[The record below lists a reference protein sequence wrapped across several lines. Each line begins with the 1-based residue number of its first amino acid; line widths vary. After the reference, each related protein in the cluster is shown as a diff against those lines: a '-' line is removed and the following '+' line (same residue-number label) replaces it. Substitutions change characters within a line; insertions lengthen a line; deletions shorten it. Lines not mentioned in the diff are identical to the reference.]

1 MKRNKVLLLA
11 AAVLMLGTAVAAPVN
26 PKRAAALAQSFFSSQ
41 TGAKSGNLLADV
53 PTEWQYR
60 GIYLFEGADGGF
72 VLVAADD
79 AARPILGY
87 SATGAMDTANMPPA
101 LQEWLKGYQKEIDIL
116 REAKGFP
123 PHAEWYALEQ
133 GITPKDTVWEGVEP
147 MLTTFWDQ
155 GYPYNGYCP
164 GGSVTGCAATAQAQ
178 VMNYWKYPAFGQGS
192 HSYTHVRYGVQQA
205 DFGHTLYDW
214 ENMPVEAT
222 ASSPMVEKEAVAL
235 LMYHCGVSLE
245 MDYSRDGSAAAGL
258 AGISGYASI
267 DNSLKDYFGY
277 SNQMRVVHK
286 DFGYGNAEWRDMIIA
301 DLDLGHP
308 IVYTGAAEEGGHGFV
323 CDGYD
328 NRGYLH
334 FNFGWSGRGDG
345 YFPVDSI
352 SPGVGGVG
360 GNVTYTFNQSNS
372 ALLGLVPDYALRV
385 SDSLYYVARDGA
397 EDSFLLGVNEM
408 KETSWTVTSSAD
420 WLTLQADTFSRAGWV
435 HFRAAE
441 NNSGEDRMAV
451 ITFTQ
456 GDEQC
461 QVHLFQNAYT
471 DDELC
476 PVTVVMESTHNDGW
490 RGGAHLSLRSEQG
503 YVYGKVSLENGRLD
517 SVQVLVCPHHIY
529 AEWHTGGG
537 TDRYVNYTIKNLY
550 GETLVSVSN
559 AYRNGGTNH
568 VEWPCAH
575 LGIED
580 RPAAEAAVA
589 SVYPNPVADVLNI
602 QAEGLQKVELMEMNG
617 RLVAT
622 TTQPTLD
629 MSALPSGAYFVRI
642 VTNGTATVKRIV
654 KR

>member
-1 MKRNKVLLLA
+1 MKLNKVLLLA
-11 AAVLMLGTAVAAPVN
+11 AAVLMIGTAVAAPVN

-41 TGAKSGNLLADV
+41 TGAKSGNRLADV

-192 HSYTHVRYGVQQA
+192 HSYTHVLYGVQQA

-245 MDYSRDGSAAAGL
+245 MDYSRDGSGAAGL
-258 AGISGYASI
+258 AGMSGYASI

-277 SNQMRVVHK
+277 SNQMRIVHK

-328 NRGYLH
+328 SRGYMH

-360 GNVTYTFNQSNS
+360 GNVTYTFNMSNA
-372 ALLGLVPDYALRV
+372 ALLGLVPDYRLRV
-385 SDSLYYVARDGA
+385 SDTLFSMNRDGGA
-397 EDSFLLGVNEM
+397 DSLLFAPNSAVN
-408 KETSWTVTSSAD
+408 TVWSMVCDAD
-420 WLTLQADTFSRAGWV
+420 WLTVQVDTFAHACRV
-435 HFRAAE
+435 RFIVPE
-441 NNSGEDRMAV
+441 NNTGEERVAT
-451 ITFTQ
+451 ITFAQ
-456 GDEQC
+456 GGERCLVRVVQS
-461 QVHLFQNAYT
+461 AYNEE
-471 DDELC
+471 ELC
-476 PVTVVMESTHNDGW
+476 PVTVVMECTHGETW
-490 RGGAHLSLRSEQG
+490 QGGAYLSLQSASG
-503 YVYGKVSLENGRLD
+503 YIYGTARLERGTMD
-517 SVQVLVCPHHIY
+517 SVDIAVAPHDVY
-529 AEWHTGGG
+529 AVWHKGGG
-537 TDRYVNYTIKNLY
+537 TDRYVNYTIKNRY
-550 GETLVSVSN
+550 EEALVSVKN
-559 AYRNGGTNH
+559 AYRNGGRH
-568 VEWPCAH
+568 FIEWPCAH
-575 LGIED
+575 LDIEEV
-580 RPAAEAAVA
+580 PSEGVVN
-589 SVYPNPVADVLNI
+589 VYPNPVTDVLNI
-602 QAEGLQKVELMEMNG
+602 QADNVQKVELM
-617 RLVAT
+617 
-622 TTQPTLD
+622 D
-629 MSALPSGAYFVRI
+629 MSGRRILTTDKEQIDVRRLHAGAYFVRVI
-642 VTNGTATVKRIV
+642 TSRNTTIKRVVK
-654 KR
+654 K

>member
-1 MKRNKVLLLA
+1 MKLNKVLLLA
-11 AAVLMLGTAVAAPVN
+11 AAVLMIGTAVAAPVN

-41 TGAKSGNLLADV
+41 TGAKSGNRLADV

-192 HSYTHVRYGVQQA
+192 HSYTHVLYGVQQA

-245 MDYSRDGSAAAGL
+245 MDYSRDGSGAAGL

-277 SNQMRVVHK
+277 SNQMRVVQK

-328 NRGYLH
+328 SRGYMH

-360 GNVTYTFNQSNS
+360 GNVTYAFNMSNG
-372 ALLGLVPDYALRV
+372 ALLGVVPDYRLRV
-385 SDSLYYVARDGA
+385 SDTLFSMNRDGGA
-397 EDSFLLGVNEM
+397 DSLLFAPNSAVN
-408 KETSWTVTSSAD
+408 TVWSMVCDAD
-420 WLTLQADTFSRAGWV
+420 WLTVQVDTFAHACRV
-435 HFRAAE
+435 RFIVPE
-441 NNSGEDRMAV
+441 NNTGEERVAT
-451 ITFTQ
+451 ITFAQ
-456 GDEQC
+456 GGERCLVRVVQS
-461 QVHLFQNAYT
+461 AYNEE
-471 DDELC
+471 ELC
-476 PVTVVMESTHNDGW
+476 PVTVVMECTHGETW
-490 RGGAHLSLRSEQG
+490 QGGAYLSLQSASG
-503 YVYGKVSLENGRLD
+503 YVYGTARLEQGTKD
-517 SVQVLVCPHHIY
+517 SVDIAVAPHDVY
-529 AEWHTGGG
+529 AVWHKGGG
-537 TDRYVNYTIKNLY
+537 TDRYVNYTIKNRY
-550 GETLVSVSN
+550 EEALVSVKN
-559 AYRNGGTNH
+559 AYRNGGRH
-568 VEWPCAH
+568 FIEWPCAH
-575 LGIED
+575 LDIEEV
-580 RPAAEAAVA
+580 PSEGVVN
-589 SVYPNPVADVLNI
+589 VYPNPVTDVLNI
-602 QAEGLQKVELMEMNG
+602 QADNVQKVELM
-617 RLVAT
+617 
-622 TTQPTLD
+622 D
-629 MSALPSGAYFVRI
+629 MSGRRILTTDKEQIDVRRLHAGAYFVRVI
-642 VTNGTATVKRIV
+642 TSRNTTIKRVVK
-654 KR
+654 K

>member
-1 MKRNKVLLLA
+1 MKLNKVLLLA
-11 AAVLMLGTAVAAPVN
+11 AAVLMIGTAVAAPVN

-41 TGAKSGNLLADV
+41 TGAKSGNRLADV
-53 PTEWQYR
+53 PTEWQYS

-133 GITPKDTVWEGVEP
+133 GITPKDTVWQGVEP

-245 MDYSRDGSAAAGL
+245 MDYSRDGSGAAGL

-328 NRGYLH
+328 SRGYMH

-360 GNVTYTFNQSNS
+360 GNVTYTFNMSNA
-372 ALLGLVPDYALRV
+372 ALLGLVPDYRLRV
-385 SDSLYYVARDGA
+385 SDTLFSMNRDGGA
-397 EDSFLLGVNEM
+397 DSLLFAPNSAVN
-408 KETSWTVTSSAD
+408 TVWSMVCDAD
-420 WLTLQADTFSRAGWV
+420 WLTVQVDTFAHACRV
-435 HFRAAE
+435 RFIVPE
-441 NNSGEDRMAV
+441 NNTGEERVAT
-451 ITFTQ
+451 ITFAQ
-456 GDEQC
+456 GGERCLVRVVQS
-461 QVHLFQNAYT
+461 AYNEE
-471 DDELC
+471 ELC
-476 PVTVVMESTHNDGW
+476 PVTVVMECTHGETW
-490 RGGAHLSLRSEQG
+490 QGGAYLSLQSATGYIYGTARLEQG
-503 YVYGKVSLENGRLD
+503 TKD
-517 SVQVLVCPHHIY
+517 SVDIAVAPHDVY
-529 AEWHTGGG
+529 AVWHKGGG
-537 TDRYVNYTIKNLY
+537 TDRYVNYTIKNRY
-550 GETLVSVSN
+550 EEALVSVKN
-559 AYRNGGTNH
+559 AYRNGGSH
-568 VEWPCAH
+568 FIEWPCSH
-575 LGIED
+575 LDIEEV
-580 RPAAEAAVA
+580 PSEGVVN
-589 SVYPNPVADVLNI
+589 VYPNPVTDVLNI
-602 QAEGLQKVELMEMNG
+602 QADNVQKVELM
-617 RLVAT
+617 
-622 TTQPTLD
+622 D
-629 MSALPSGAYFVRI
+629 MSGRRILTTDKEQIDVRRLHAGAYFVRVI
-642 VTNGTATVKRIV
+642 TSRNTTIKRVVK
-654 KR
+654 K

>member
-1 MKRNKVLLLA
+1 MKLNKVLLLA
-11 AAVLMLGTAVAAPVN
+11 AAVLMIGTAVAAPVN

-41 TGAKSGNLLADV
+41 TGAKSGNRLADV

-116 REAKGFP
+116 CEAKGFP

-328 NRGYLH
+328 SRGYMH

-345 YFPVDSI
+345 YYPVDSI

-360 GNVTYTFNQSNS
+360 GNVTYTFNMSNA
-372 ALLGLVPDYALRV
+372 ALLGLVPDYRLRV
-385 SDSLYYVARDGA
+385 SDTLFSMNRDGGA
-397 EDSFLLGVNEM
+397 DSLLFAPNSAVN
-408 KETSWTVTSSAD
+408 TVWSMVCDAD
-420 WLTLQADTFSRAGWV
+420 WLTVQVDTFARACRV
-435 HFRAAE
+435 RFIVPE
-441 NNSGEDRMAV
+441 NNTGEERVAT
-451 ITFTQ
+451 ITFAQ
-456 GDEQC
+456 GGERCLVRVVQS
-461 QVHLFQNAYT
+461 AYNEE
-471 DDELC
+471 ELC
-476 PVTVVMESTHNDGW
+476 PVTVVMECTHGETW
-490 RGGAHLSLRSEQG
+490 QGGAYLSLQSASGYIYGTARLEQG
-503 YVYGKVSLENGRLD
+503 TKD
-517 SVQVLVCPHHIY
+517 SVDIAVAPHDVY
-529 AEWHTGGG
+529 AVWHKGGG
-537 TDRYVNYTIKNLY
+537 TDRYVNYTIKNRY
-550 GETLVSVSN
+550 EEALVSVKN
-559 AYRNGGTNH
+559 AYRNGGSH
-568 VEWPCAH
+568 FIEWPCAH
-575 LGIED
+575 LDIEEV
-580 RPAAEAAVA
+580 PSEGVVN
-589 SVYPNPVADVLNI
+589 VYPNPVTDVLNI
-602 QAEGLQKVELMEMNG
+602 QADNVQKVELM
-617 RLVAT
+617 
-622 TTQPTLD
+622 D
-629 MSALPSGAYFVRI
+629 MSGRRILTTDKEQIDVRRLHAGAYFVRVI
-642 VTNGTATVKRIV
+642 TSRNTTIKRVVK
-654 KR
+654 K

>member
-1 MKRNKVLLLA
+1 MKLNKVLLLA
-11 AAVLMLGTAVAAPVN
+11 AAVLMIGTAVAAPVN

-41 TGAKSGNLLADV
+41 TGAKSGNRLADV

-328 NRGYLH
+328 SRGYMH

-360 GNVTYTFNQSNS
+360 GNVTYTFNMSNA
-372 ALLGLVPDYALRV
+372 ALLGLVPDYRLRV
-385 SDSLYYVARDGA
+385 SDTLFSMNRDGGA
-397 EDSFLLGVNEM
+397 DSLLFAPNSAVN
-408 KETSWTVTSSAD
+408 TVWSMVCDAD
-420 WLTLQADTFSRAGWV
+420 WLTVQVDTFAHACRV
-435 HFRAAE
+435 RFIVPE
-441 NNSGEDRMAV
+441 NNTGEERVAT
-451 ITFTQ
+451 ITFAQ
-456 GDEQC
+456 GGERCLVRVVQS
-461 QVHLFQNAYT
+461 AYNEE
-471 DDELC
+471 ELC
-476 PVTVVMESTHNDGW
+476 PVTVVMECTHGETW
-490 RGGAHLSLRSEQG
+490 QGGAYLSLQSASGYIYGTARLEQG
-503 YVYGKVSLENGRLD
+503 TKD
-517 SVQVLVCPHHIY
+517 SVDIAVAPHDVY
-529 AEWHTGGG
+529 AVWHKGGG
-537 TDRYVNYTIKNLY
+537 TDRYVNYTIKNRY
-550 GETLVSVSN
+550 EEALVSVKN
-559 AYRNGGTNH
+559 AYRNGGRH
-568 VEWPCAH
+568 FIEWPCAH
-575 LGIED
+575 LDIEEV
-580 RPAAEAAVA
+580 PSEGVVN
-589 SVYPNPVADVLNI
+589 VYPNPVTDVLNI
-602 QAEGLQKVELMEMNG
+602 QADNVQKVELM
-617 RLVAT
+617 
-622 TTQPTLD
+622 D
-629 MSALPSGAYFVRI
+629 MSGRRILTTNKEQIDVRRLHAGAYFVRVI
-642 VTNGTATVKRIV
+642 TSRNTTIKRVVK
-654 KR
+654 K

>member
-1 MKRNKVLLLA
+1 MKLNKVLLLA
-11 AAVLMLGTAVAAPVN
+11 AAVLMIGTAVAAPVN

-41 TGAKSGNLLADV
+41 TGAKSGNRLADV

-328 NRGYLH
+328 SRGYMH

-360 GNVTYTFNQSNS
+360 GNVTYTFNMSNA
-372 ALLGLVPDYALRV
+372 ALLGLVPDYRLRV
-385 SDSLYYVARDGA
+385 SDTLFSMNRAGGADSLLFAPNSA
-397 EDSFLLGVNEM
+397 VN
-408 KETSWTVTSSAD
+408 TVWSMVCDAD
-420 WLTLQADTFSRAGWV
+420 WLTVQVDTFAHACRV
-435 HFRAAE
+435 RFIVPE
-441 NNSGEDRMAV
+441 NNTGEERVAT
-451 ITFTQ
+451 ITFAQ
-456 GDEQC
+456 GGERCLVRVVQS
-461 QVHLFQNAYT
+461 AYNEE
-471 DDELC
+471 ELC
-476 PVTVVMESTHNDGW
+476 PVTVVMECTHGETW
-490 RGGAHLSLRSEQG
+490 QGGAYLSLQSASGYIYGTARLEQG
-503 YVYGKVSLENGRLD
+503 TKD
-517 SVQVLVCPHHIY
+517 SVDIAVAPHDVY
-529 AEWHTGGG
+529 AVWHKGGG
-537 TDRYVNYTIKNLY
+537 TDRYVNYTIKNRY
-550 GETLVSVSN
+550 EEALVSVKN
-559 AYRNGGTNH
+559 AYRNGGSH
-568 VEWPCAH
+568 FIEWPCAH
-575 LGIED
+575 LDIEEV
-580 RPAAEAAVA
+580 PSEGVVN
-589 SVYPNPVADVLNI
+589 VYPNPVTDVLNI
-602 QAEGLQKVELMEMNG
+602 QADNVQKVELM
-617 RLVAT
+617 
-622 TTQPTLD
+622 D
-629 MSALPSGAYFVRI
+629 MSGRRILTTDKEQIDVRRLHAGSYFVRVI
-642 VTNGTATVKRIV
+642 TSRNTTIKRVVK
-654 KR
+654 K

>member
-1 MKRNKVLLLA
+1 MKLNKVLLLA
-11 AAVLMLGTAVAAPVN
+11 AAVLMIGTAVAAPVN

-41 TGAKSGNLLADV
+41 TGAKSGNRLADV

-60 GIYLFEGADGGF
+60 GIYLFEGANGGF

-214 ENMPVEAT
+214 ENMPAEAT

-328 NRGYLH
+328 SRGYLH

-360 GNVTYTFNQSNS
+360 GNVTYTFNMSNA
-372 ALLGLVPDYALRV
+372 ALLGLVPDYRLRV
-385 SDSLYYVARDGA
+385 SDTLFSMNRDGGA
-397 EDSFLLGVNEM
+397 DSLLFAPNSAVN
-408 KETSWTVTSSAD
+408 TVWSMVCDAD
-420 WLTLQADTFSRAGWV
+420 WLTVQVDTFAHACRV
-435 HFRAAE
+435 RFIVPE
-441 NNSGEDRMAV
+441 NNTCEERVAT
-451 ITFTQ
+451 ITFAQ
-456 GDEQC
+456 GGERCLVRVVQS
-461 QVHLFQNAYT
+461 AYNEE
-471 DDELC
+471 ELC
-476 PVTVVMESTHNDGW
+476 PVTVVMECTHGETW
-490 RGGAHLSLRSEQG
+490 QGGAYLSLQSASG
-503 YVYGKVSLENGRLD
+503 YIYGTARLERGTMD
-517 SVQVLVCPHHIY
+517 SVDIAVAPHDVY
-529 AEWHTGGG
+529 AVWHKGGG
-537 TDRYVNYTIKNLY
+537 TDRYVNYTIKNRY
-550 GETLVSVSN
+550 EEALVSVKN
-559 AYRNGGTNH
+559 AYRNGGRH
-568 VEWPCAH
+568 FIEWPCAH
-575 LGIED
+575 LDIEEV
-580 RPAAEAAVA
+580 PSEGVVN
-589 SVYPNPVADVLNI
+589 VYPNPVTDVLNI
-602 QAEGLQKVELMEMNG
+602 QADNVQKVELM
-617 RLVAT
+617 
-622 TTQPTLD
+622 D
-629 MSALPSGAYFVRI
+629 MSGRRILTTNKEQIDMRQLPSGAYFVRVI
-642 VTNGTATVKRIV
+642 TSRNTTIKRVVK
-654 KR
+654 K

>member
-1 MKRNKVLLLA
+1 MKLNKVLLLA
-11 AAVLMLGTAVAAPVN
+11 AAVLMIGTAVAAPVN

-41 TGAKSGNLLADV
+41 TGAKSGNRLADV

-222 ASSPMVEKEAVAL
+222 ASSPTVEKDAVAL

-328 NRGYLH
+328 SRGYMH

-360 GNVTYTFNQSNS
+360 GNVTYTFNMSNA
-372 ALLGLVPDYALRV
+372 ALLGLVPDYRLRV
-385 SDSLYYVARDGA
+385 SDTLFSMNRDGGA
-397 EDSFLLGVNEM
+397 DSLLFAPNSAVN
-408 KETSWTVTSSAD
+408 TVWSMVCDAD
-420 WLTLQADTFSRAGWV
+420 WLTVQVDTFAHACRV
-435 HFRAAE
+435 RFIVPE
-441 NNSGEDRMAV
+441 NNTGEERVAT
-451 ITFTQ
+451 ITFAQ
-456 GDEQC
+456 GGERCLVRVVQS
-461 QVHLFQNAYT
+461 AYNEE
-471 DDELC
+471 ELC
-476 PVTVVMESTHNDGW
+476 PVTVVMECTHGETW
-490 RGGAHLSLRSEQG
+490 QGGAYLSLQSASGYIYGTARLEQG
-503 YVYGKVSLENGRLD
+503 TKD
-517 SVQVLVCPHHIY
+517 SVDIAVAPHDVY
-529 AEWHTGGG
+529 AVWHKGGG
-537 TDRYVNYTIKNLY
+537 TDRYVNYTIKNRY
-550 GETLVSVSN
+550 EEALVSVKN
-559 AYRNGGTNH
+559 AYRNGGSH
-568 VEWPCAH
+568 FIEWPCAH
-575 LGIED
+575 LDIEEV
-580 RPAAEAAVA
+580 PSEGVVN
-589 SVYPNPVADVLNI
+589 VYPNPVTDVLNI
-602 QAEGLQKVELMEMNG
+602 QADNVQKVELM
-617 RLVAT
+617 
-622 TTQPTLD
+622 D
-629 MSALPSGAYFVRI
+629 MSGRRILTTDKEQIDVRRLHAGAYFVRVI
-642 VTNGTATVKRIV
+642 TSRNTTIKRVVK
-654 KR
+654 K

>member
-1 MKRNKVLLLA
+1 MKLNKVLLLA
-11 AAVLMLGTAVAAPVN
+11 AAVLMIGTAVAAPVN

-41 TGAKSGNLLADV
+41 TGAKSGNRLADV

-328 NRGYLH
+328 SRGYMH

-360 GNVTYTFNQSNS
+360 GNVTYTFNMSNA
-372 ALLGLVPDYALRV
+372 ALLGLVPDYRLRV
-385 SDSLYYVARDGA
+385 SDTLFSMNRDGGA
-397 EDSFLLGVNEM
+397 DSLLFAPNSAVN
-408 KETSWTVTSSAD
+408 TVWSMVCDAD
-420 WLTLQADTFSRAGWV
+420 WLTVQVDTFAHACRV
-435 HFRAAE
+435 RFIVPE
-441 NNSGEDRMAV
+441 NNTGEERVAT
-451 ITFTQ
+451 ITFAQ
-456 GDEQC
+456 GGERCLVRVVQS
-461 QVHLFQNAYT
+461 AYNEE
-471 DDELC
+471 ELC
-476 PVTVVMESTHNDGW
+476 PVTVVMECTHGETW
-490 RGGAHLSLRSEQG
+490 QGGAYLSLQSASGYIYGTARLEQG
-503 YVYGKVSLENGRLD
+503 TKD
-517 SVQVLVCPHHIY
+517 SVDIAVAPHDVY
-529 AEWHTGGG
+529 AVWHKGGG
-537 TDRYVNYTIKNLY
+537 TDRYVNYTIKNRY
-550 GETLVSVSN
+550 EEALVSVKN
-559 AYRNGGTNH
+559 AYRNGGSH
-568 VEWPCAH
+568 FIEWPCAH
-575 LGIED
+575 LDIEEV
-580 RPAAEAAVA
+580 PSEGVVN
-589 SVYPNPVADVLNI
+589 VYPNPVTDVLNI
-602 QAEGLQKVELMEMNG
+602 QADNVQKVELM
-617 RLVAT
+617 
-622 TTQPTLD
+622 D
-629 MSALPSGAYFVRI
+629 MSGRRILTTDKEQIDVRRLHAGAYFVRVI
-642 VTNGTATVKRIV
+642 TSRNTTIKRVVK
-654 KR
+654 K

>member
-1 MKRNKVLLLA
+1 MKLNKVLLLA
-11 AAVLMLGTAVAAPVN
+11 AAVLMIGTAVAAPVN

-41 TGAKSGNLLADV
+41 TGAKSGNRLADV

-328 NRGYLH
+328 SRGYMH

-360 GNVTYTFNQSNS
+360 GNVTYTFNMSNA
-372 ALLGLVPDYALRV
+372 ALLGLVPEYRLRV
-385 SDSLYYVARDGA
+385 SDTLFSMNRDGGA
-397 EDSFLLGVNEM
+397 DSLLFAPNSAVN
-408 KETSWTVTSSAD
+408 TVWSMVCDAD
-420 WLTLQADTFSRAGWV
+420 WLTVQVDTFAHACRV
-435 HFRAAE
+435 RFIVPE
-441 NNSGEDRMAV
+441 NNTGEERVAT
-451 ITFTQ
+451 ITFAQ
-456 GDEQC
+456 GGERCLVRVVQS
-461 QVHLFQNAYT
+461 AYNEE
-471 DDELC
+471 ELC
-476 PVTVVMESTHNDGW
+476 PVTVVMECTHGETW
-490 RGGAHLSLRSEQG
+490 QGGAYLSLQSASGYIYGTARLEQG
-503 YVYGKVSLENGRLD
+503 TKD
-517 SVQVLVCPHHIY
+517 SVDIAVAPHDVY
-529 AEWHTGGG
+529 AVWHKGGG
-537 TDRYVNYTIKNLY
+537 TDRYVNYTIKNRY
-550 GETLVSVSN
+550 EEALVSVKN
-559 AYRNGGTNH
+559 AYRNGGSH
-568 VEWPCAH
+568 FIEWPCAH
-575 LGIED
+575 LDIEEV
-580 RPAAEAAVA
+580 PSEGVVN
-589 SVYPNPVADVLNI
+589 VYPNPVTDVLNI
-602 QAEGLQKVELMEMNG
+602 QADNVQKVELM
-617 RLVAT
+617 
-622 TTQPTLD
+622 D
-629 MSALPSGAYFVRI
+629 MSGRRILTTDKEQIDVRRLHAGAYFVRVI
-642 VTNGTATVKRIV
+642 TSRNTTIKRVVK
-654 KR
+654 K

>member
-1 MKRNKVLLLA
+1 MKLNKVLLLA
-11 AAVLMLGTAVAAPVN
+11 AAVLMIGTAVAAPVN

-41 TGAKSGNLLADV
+41 TGAKSGNRLADV
-53 PTEWQYR
+53 PTEWQYS

-123 PHAEWYALEQ
+123 PHAEWYVLEQ
-133 GITPKDTVWEGVEP
+133 GITPKDTVWQGVEP

-222 ASSPMVEKEAVAL
+222 AGSPMVEKEAVAL

-245 MDYSRDGSAAAGL
+245 MDYSRDGSGAAGL

-328 NRGYLH
+328 SRGYMH

-360 GNVTYTFNQSNS
+360 GNVTYTFNMSNA
-372 ALLGLVPDYALRV
+372 ALLGLVPDYRLRV
-385 SDSLYYVARDGA
+385 SDTLFSMNRDGGA
-397 EDSFLLGVNEM
+397 DSLLFAPNSAVN
-408 KETSWTVTSSAD
+408 TVWSMVCDAD
-420 WLTLQADTFSRAGWV
+420 WLTVQVDTFAHACRV
-435 HFRAAE
+435 RFIVPE
-441 NNSGEDRMAV
+441 NNTGEERVAT
-451 ITFTQ
+451 ITFAQ
-456 GDEQC
+456 GGERCLVRVVQS
-461 QVHLFQNAYT
+461 AYNEE
-471 DDELC
+471 ELC
-476 PVTVVMESTHNDGW
+476 PVTVVMECTHGETW
-490 RGGAHLSLRSEQG
+490 QGGAYLSLQSASGYIYGTARLEQG
-503 YVYGKVSLENGRLD
+503 TKD
-517 SVQVLVCPHHIY
+517 SVDIAVAPHDVY
-529 AEWHTGGG
+529 AVWHKGGG
-537 TDRYVNYTIKNLY
+537 TDRYVNYTIKNRY
-550 GETLVSVSN
+550 EEALVSVKN
-559 AYRNGGTNH
+559 AYRNGGRH
-568 VEWPCAH
+568 FIEWPCAH
-575 LGIED
+575 LDIEEV
-580 RPAAEAAVA
+580 PSEGVVN
-589 SVYPNPVADVLNI
+589 VYPNPVTDVLNI
-602 QAEGLQKVELMEMNG
+602 QADNVQKVELM
-617 RLVAT
+617 
-622 TTQPTLD
+622 D
-629 MSALPSGAYFVRI
+629 MSGRRILTTDKEQIDVRRLHAGAYFVRVI
-642 VTNGTATVKRIV
+642 TSRNTTIKRVVK
-654 KR
+654 K

>member
-1 MKRNKVLLLA
+1 MKHNKVLLLA

-41 TGAKSGNLLADV
+41 TGAKSGNLLATV
-53 PTEWQYR
+53 PIEWQYD
-60 GIYLFEGADGGF
+60 GIYLFEGANGGF

-79 AARPILGY
+79 VARPILGY
-87 SATGAMDTANMPPA
+87 SATGTIDTANMPPA
-101 LQEWLKGYQKEIDIL
+101 LQEWLQGYQKEIDIL

-214 ENMPVEAT
+214 ENMPVAAT

-328 NRGYLH
+328 SRGYMH

-360 GNVTYTFNQSNS
+360 GNVTYTFNMSNS
-372 ALLGLVPDYALRV
+372 ALLGLVPDYRLRV
-385 SDSLYYVARDGA
+385 SDTLFSMNRDGGA
-397 EDSFLLGVNEM
+397 DSLLFAPNSAVN
-408 KETSWTVTSSAD
+408 TVWSMVCDAD
-420 WLTLQADTFSRAGWV
+420 WLTVQVDTFAHACRV
-435 HFRAAE
+435 RFIVPE
-441 NNSGEDRMAV
+441 NNTGEERVAT
-451 ITFTQ
+451 ITFAQ
-456 GDEQC
+456 GGERCLVRVVQS
-461 QVHLFQNAYT
+461 AYNEE
-471 DDELC
+471 ELC
-476 PVTVVMESTHNDGW
+476 PVTVVMECTHGETW
-490 RGGAHLSLRSEQG
+490 QGGAYLSLQSASGYIYGTARLEQG
-503 YVYGKVSLENGRLD
+503 TKD
-517 SVQVLVCPHHIY
+517 SVDIAVAPHDVY
-529 AEWHTGGG
+529 AVWHKGGG
-537 TDRYVNYTIKNLY
+537 TDRYVNYTIKNRY
-550 GETLVSVSN
+550 EEALVSVKN
-559 AYRNGGTNH
+559 AYRNGGSH
-568 VEWPCAH
+568 FIEWPCAH
-575 LGIED
+575 LDIED
-580 RPAAEAAVA
+580 VPSEGVVN
-589 SVYPNPVADVLNI
+589 VYPNPVTDVLNI
-602 QAEGLQKVELMEMNG
+602 QADNMQKVELM
-617 RLVAT
+617 
-622 TTQPTLD
+622 D
-629 MSALPSGAYFVRI
+629 MSGRRIITTDKEQIDMRQLPSGAYFVRVI
-642 VTNGTATVKRIV
+642 TSRDTTIKRVVK
-654 KR
+654 K

>member
-1 MKRNKVLLLA
+1 MKHNKVLLLA

-41 TGAKSGNLLADV
+41 TGAKSGNLLATV
-53 PTEWQYR
+53 PIEWQYD
-60 GIYLFEGADGGF
+60 GIYLFEGANGGF

-79 AARPILGY
+79 VARPILGY
-87 SATGAMDTANMPPA
+87 SATGTIDTANMPPA
-101 LQEWLKGYQKEIDIL
+101 LQEWLQGYQKEIDIL

-214 ENMPVEAT
+214 ENMPVAAT

-328 NRGYLH
+328 SRGYMH

-360 GNVTYTFNQSNS
+360 GNVTYTFNMSNS
-372 ALLGLVPDYALRV
+372 ALLGLVPDYRLRV
-385 SDSLYYVARDGA
+385 SDTLFSMNRDGGA
-397 EDSFLLGVNEM
+397 DSLLFAPNSAVN
-408 KETSWTVTSSAD
+408 TVWSMVCDAD
-420 WLTLQADTFSRAGWV
+420 WLTVQVDTFAHACRV
-435 HFRAAE
+435 RFIVPE
-441 NNSGEDRMAV
+441 NNTGEERVAT
-451 ITFTQ
+451 ITFAQ
-456 GDEQC
+456 GGERCLVRVVQS
-461 QVHLFQNAYT
+461 AYNEE
-471 DDELC
+471 ELC
-476 PVTVVMESTHNDGW
+476 PVTVVMECTHGETW
-490 RGGAHLSLRSEQG
+490 QGGAYLSLQSASGYIYGTARLEQG
-503 YVYGKVSLENGRLD
+503 TMD
-517 SVQVLVCPHHIY
+517 SVDIAVAPHDVY
-529 AEWHTGGG
+529 AVWHKGGG
-537 TDRYVNYTIKNLY
+537 TDRYVNYTIKNRY
-550 GETLVSVSN
+550 EEALVSVKN
-559 AYRNGGTNH
+559 AYRNGGSH
-568 VEWPCAH
+568 FIEWPCAH
-575 LGIED
+575 LDIEEV
-580 RPAAEAAVA
+580 PSEGVVN
-589 SVYPNPVADVLNI
+589 VYPNPVTDVLNI
-602 QAEGLQKVELMEMNG
+602 QADNVQKVELM
-617 RLVAT
+617 
-622 TTQPTLD
+622 D
-629 MSALPSGAYFVRI
+629 MSGRRILTTDKEQIDVRRLHAGAYFVRVI
-642 VTNGTATVKRIV
+642 TSRNTTIKRVVK
-654 KR
+654 K

>member
-1 MKRNKVLLLA
+1 MKLNKVLLLA
-11 AAVLMLGTAVAAPVN
+11 AAVLMIGTAVAAPVN

-41 TGAKSGNLLADV
+41 TGAKSGNRLADV

-328 NRGYLH
+328 SRGYMH

-360 GNVTYTFNQSNS
+360 GNVTYTFNMSNA
-372 ALLGLVPDYALRV
+372 ALLGLVPDYRLRV
-385 SDSLYYVARDGA
+385 SDTLFSMNRAGGADSLLFAPNSA
-397 EDSFLLGVNEM
+397 VN
-408 KETSWTVTSSAD
+408 TVWSMVCDAD
-420 WLTLQADTFSRAGWV
+420 WLTVQVDTFAHACRV
-435 HFRAAE
+435 RFIVPE
-441 NNSGEDRMAV
+441 NNTGEERVAT
-451 ITFTQ
+451 ITFAQ
-456 GDEQC
+456 GGERCLVRVVQS
-461 QVHLFQNAYT
+461 AYNEE
-471 DDELC
+471 ELC
-476 PVTVVMESTHNDGW
+476 PVTVVMECTHGETW
-490 RGGAHLSLRSEQG
+490 QGGAYLSLQSASGYIYGTARLEQG
-503 YVYGKVSLENGRLD
+503 TKD
-517 SVQVLVCPHHIY
+517 SVDIAVAPHDVY
-529 AEWHTGGG
+529 AVWHKGGG
-537 TDRYVNYTIKNLY
+537 TDRYVNYTIKNRY
-550 GETLVSVSN
+550 EEALVSVKN
-559 AYRNGGTNH
+559 AYRNGGSH
-568 VEWPCAH
+568 FIEWPCAH
-575 LGIED
+575 LDIEEV
-580 RPAAEAAVA
+580 PSEGVVN
-589 SVYPNPVADVLNI
+589 VYPNPVTDVLNI
-602 QAEGLQKVELMEMNG
+602 QADNVQKVELM
-617 RLVAT
+617 
-622 TTQPTLD
+622 D
-629 MSALPSGAYFVRI
+629 MSGHRILTTDKEQIDVRRLHAGAYFVRVI
-642 VTNGTATVKRIV
+642 TSRNTTIKRVVK
-654 KR
+654 K

>member
-1 MKRNKVLLLA
+1 MKLNKVLLLA
-11 AAVLMLGTAVAAPVN
+11 AAVLMIGTAVAAPVN

-41 TGAKSGNLLADV
+41 TGAKSGNRLADV

-192 HSYTHVRYGVQQA
+192 HSYTHVLYGVQQA

-245 MDYSRDGSAAAGL
+245 MDYSRDGSGAAGL

-328 NRGYLH
+328 SRGYMH
-334 FNFGWSGRGDG
+334 FNFAV
-345 YFPVDSI
+345 YSI

-360 GNVTYTFNQSNS
+360 GNVTYTFNMSNA
-372 ALLGLVPDYALRV
+372 ALLGLVPDYRLRV
-385 SDSLYYVARDGA
+385 SDTLFSMNRDGGA
-397 EDSFLLGVNEM
+397 DSLLFAPNSAVN
-408 KETSWTVTSSAD
+408 TVWSMVCDAD
-420 WLTLQADTFSRAGWV
+420 WLTVQVDTFAHACRV
-435 HFRAAE
+435 RFIVPE
-441 NNSGEDRMAV
+441 NNTGEERVAT
-451 ITFTQ
+451 ITFAQ
-456 GDEQC
+456 GGERCLVRVVQS
-461 QVHLFQNAYT
+461 AYNEE
-471 DDELC
+471 ELC
-476 PVTVVMESTHNDGW
+476 PVTVVMECTHGETW
-490 RGGAHLSLRSEQG
+490 QGGAYLSLQSASG
-503 YVYGKVSLENGRLD
+503 YVYGTARLEQGTKD
-517 SVQVLVCPHHIY
+517 SVDIAVAPHDVY
-529 AEWHTGGG
+529 AVWHKGGG
-537 TDRYVNYTIKNLY
+537 TDRYVNYTIKNRY
-550 GETLVSVSN
+550 EEALVSVKN
-559 AYRNGGTNH
+559 AYRNGGRH
-568 VEWPCAH
+568 FIEWPCAH
-575 LGIED
+575 LDIEEV
-580 RPAAEAAVA
+580 PSEGVVN
-589 SVYPNPVADVLNI
+589 VYPNPVTDVLNI
-602 QAEGLQKVELMEMNG
+602 QADNVQKVELM
-617 RLVAT
+617 
-622 TTQPTLD
+622 D
-629 MSALPSGAYFVRI
+629 MSGRRILTTDKEQIDVRRLHAGAYFVRVI
-642 VTNGTATVKRIV
+642 TSRNTTIKRVVK
-654 KR
+654 K

>member
-1 MKRNKVLLLA
+1 MKLNKVLLLA
-11 AAVLMLGTAVAAPVN
+11 AAVLMIGTAVAAPVN

-41 TGAKSGNLLADV
+41 TGAKSGNRLADV

-245 MDYSRDGSAAAGL
+245 MDYSRDGSGAAGL

-328 NRGYLH
+328 SRGYMH

-360 GNVTYTFNQSNS
+360 GNVTYTFNMSNA
-372 ALLGLVPDYALRV
+372 ALLGLVPDYRLRV
-385 SDSLYYVARDGA
+385 SDTLFSMNRDGGA
-397 EDSFLLGVNEM
+397 DSLLFAPNSAVN
-408 KETSWTVTSSAD
+408 TVWSMVCDAD
-420 WLTLQADTFSRAGWV
+420 WLTVLVDTFAHACRV
-435 HFRAAE
+435 RFIVPE
-441 NNSGEDRMAV
+441 NNTGEERVAT
-451 ITFTQ
+451 ITFAQ
-456 GDEQC
+456 GGERCLVRVVQS
-461 QVHLFQNAYT
+461 AYNEE
-471 DDELC
+471 ELC
-476 PVTVVMESTHNDGW
+476 PVTVVMECTHGETW
-490 RGGAHLSLRSEQG
+490 QGGAYLSLQSASGYIYGTARLEQG
-503 YVYGKVSLENGRLD
+503 TKD
-517 SVQVLVCPHHIY
+517 SVDIAVAPHDVY
-529 AEWHTGGG
+529 AVWHKGGG
-537 TDRYVNYTIKNLY
+537 TDRYVNYTIKNRY
-550 GETLVSVSN
+550 EEALVSVKN
-559 AYRNGGTNH
+559 AYRNGGSH
-568 VEWPCAH
+568 FIEWPCAH
-575 LGIED
+575 LDIEEV
-580 RPAAEAAVA
+580 PSEGVVN
-589 SVYPNPVADVLNI
+589 VYPNPVTDVLNI
-602 QAEGLQKVELMEMNG
+602 QADNVQKVELM
-617 RLVAT
+617 
-622 TTQPTLD
+622 D
-629 MSALPSGAYFVRI
+629 MSGRRILTTDKEQIDVRRLHAGAYFVRVI
-642 VTNGTATVKRIV
+642 TSRNTTIKRVVK
-654 KR
+654 K

>member
-1 MKRNKVLLLA
+1 MKLNKVLLLA
-11 AAVLMLGTAVAAPVN
+11 AAVLMIGTAVAAPVN

-41 TGAKSGNLLADV
+41 TGAKSGNRLADV

-245 MDYSRDGSAAAGL
+245 MDYSRDGSGAAGL

-328 NRGYLH
+328 SRGYMH

-360 GNVTYTFNQSNS
+360 GNVTYTFNMSNA
-372 ALLGLVPDYALRV
+372 ALLGLVPDYRLRV
-385 SDSLYYVARDGA
+385 SDTLFSMNRDGGA
-397 EDSFLLGVNEM
+397 DSLLFAPNSAVN
-408 KETSWTVTSSAD
+408 TVWSMVCDAD
-420 WLTLQADTFSRAGWV
+420 WLTVQVDTFAHACRV
-435 HFRAAE
+435 RFIVPE
-441 NNSGEDRMAV
+441 NNTGEERVAT
-451 ITFTQ
+451 ITFAQ
-456 GDEQC
+456 GGERCLVRVVQS
-461 QVHLFQNAYT
+461 AYNEE
-471 DDELC
+471 ELC
-476 PVTVVMESTHNDGW
+476 PVTVVMECTHGETW
-490 RGGAHLSLRSEQG
+490 QGGAYLSLQSASGYIYGTARLEQG
-503 YVYGKVSLENGRLD
+503 TKD
-517 SVQVLVCPHHIY
+517 SVDIAVAPHDVY
-529 AEWHTGGG
+529 AVWHKGGG
-537 TDRYVNYTIKNLY
+537 TDRYVNYTIKNRY
-550 GETLVSVSN
+550 EEALVSVKN
-559 AYRNGGTNH
+559 AYRNGGSH
-568 VEWPCAH
+568 FIEWPCAH
-575 LGIED
+575 LDIEEV
-580 RPAAEAAVA
+580 PSEGVVN
-589 SVYPNPVADVLNI
+589 VYPNPVTDVLNI
-602 QAEGLQKVELMEMNG
+602 QADNVQKVELM
-617 RLVAT
+617 
-622 TTQPTLD
+622 D
-629 MSALPSGAYFVRI
+629 MSGRRILTTDKEQIDVRRLHAGAYFVRVI
-642 VTNGTATVKRIV
+642 TSRNTTLKRVVK
-654 KR
+654 K

>member
-1 MKRNKVLLLA
+1 MKLNKVLLLA
-11 AAVLMLGTAVAAPVN
+11 AAVLMIGTAVAAPVN

-41 TGAKSGNLLADV
+41 TGAKSGNRLADV

-328 NRGYLH
+328 SRGYMH

-360 GNVTYTFNQSNS
+360 GNVTYTFNMSNA
-372 ALLGLVPDYALRV
+372 ALLGLVPDYRLRV
-385 SDSLYYVARDGA
+385 SDTLFSMNRDGGA
-397 EDSFLLGVNEM
+397 DSLLFAPNSAVN
-408 KETSWTVTSSAD
+408 TVWSMVCDAD
-420 WLTLQADTFSRAGWV
+420 WLTVQVDTFAHACRV
-435 HFRAAE
+435 RFIVPE
-441 NNSGEDRMAV
+441 NNTGEERVAT
-451 ITFTQ
+451 ITFAQ
-456 GDEQC
+456 GGERCLVRVVQS
-461 QVHLFQNAYT
+461 AYNEE
-471 DDELC
+471 ELC
-476 PVTVVMESTHNDGW
+476 PVTVVMECTHGETW
-490 RGGAHLSLRSEQG
+490 QGGAYLSLQSASGYIYGTARLEQG
-503 YVYGKVSLENGRLD
+503 TKD
-517 SVQVLVCPHHIY
+517 SVDIAVAPHDVY
-529 AEWHTGGG
+529 AVWHKGGG
-537 TDRYVNYTIKNLY
+537 TDRYVNYTIKNRY
-550 GETLVSVSN
+550 EEALVSVKN
-559 AYRNGGTNH
+559 AYRNGGRH
-568 VEWPCAH
+568 FIEWPCAH
-575 LGIED
+575 LDIEEV
-580 RPAAEAAVA
+580 PSEGVVN
-589 SVYPNPVADVLNI
+589 VYPNPVTDVLNI
-602 QAEGLQKVELMEMNG
+602 QADNVQKVELM
-617 RLVAT
+617 
-622 TTQPTLD
+622 D
-629 MSALPSGAYFVRI
+629 MSGRRILTTDKEQIDVRRLHAGAYFVRVI
-642 VTNGTATVKRIV
+642 TSRNTTIKRVVK
-654 KR
+654 K

>member
-1 MKRNKVLLLA
+1 MKLNKVLLLA
-11 AAVLMLGTAVAAPVN
+11 AAVLMIGTAVAAPVN

-41 TGAKSGNLLADV
+41 TGAKSGNRLADV

-328 NRGYLH
+328 SRGYMH

-360 GNVTYTFNQSNS
+360 GNVTYTFNMSNA
-372 ALLGLVPDYALRV
+372 ALLGLVPDYRLRV
-385 SDSLYYVARDGA
+385 SDTLFSMNRDGGA
-397 EDSFLLGVNEM
+397 DSLLFAPNSAVN
-408 KETSWTVTSSAD
+408 TVWSMVCDAD
-420 WLTLQADTFSRAGWV
+420 WLTVQVDTFAHACRV
-435 HFRAAE
+435 RFIVPE
-441 NNSGEDRMAV
+441 NNTGEERVAT
-451 ITFTQ
+451 ITFAQ
-456 GDEQC
+456 GGERCLVRVVQS
-461 QVHLFQNAYT
+461 AYNEE
-471 DDELC
+471 ELC
-476 PVTVVMESTHNDGW
+476 PVTVVMECTHGETW
-490 RGGAHLSLRSEQG
+490 QGGAYLSLQSASG
-503 YVYGKVSLENGRLD
+503 YIYGTARLERGTMD
-517 SVQVLVCPHHIY
+517 SVDIAVAPHDVY
-529 AEWHTGGG
+529 AVWHKGGG
-537 TDRYVNYTIKNLY
+537 TDRYVNYTIKNRY
-550 GETLVSVSN
+550 EEALVSVKN
-559 AYRNGGTNH
+559 AYRNGGRH
-568 VEWPCAH
+568 FIEWPCAH
-575 LGIED
+575 LDIEEV
-580 RPAAEAAVA
+580 PSEGVVN
-589 SVYPNPVADVLNI
+589 VYPNPVTDVLNI
-602 QAEGLQKVELMEMNG
+602 QADNVQKVELM
-617 RLVAT
+617 
-622 TTQPTLD
+622 D
-629 MSALPSGAYFVRI
+629 MSGRRILTTDKAQIDVRQLPAGAYFVRVI
-642 VTNGTATVKRIV
+642 TSRNTTIKRVVK
-654 KR
+654 K

>member
-1 MKRNKVLLLA
+1 MKLNKVLLLA
-11 AAVLMLGTAVAAPVN
+11 AAVLMIGTAVAAPVN

-41 TGAKSGNLLADV
+41 TGAKSGNRLADV
-53 PTEWQYR
+53 PTEWQYS

-328 NRGYLH
+328 SRGYMH

-360 GNVTYTFNQSNS
+360 GNVTYTFNMSNA
-372 ALLGLVPDYALRV
+372 ALLGLVPDYRLRV
-385 SDSLYYVARDGA
+385 SDTLFSMNRDGGA
-397 EDSFLLGVNEM
+397 DSLLFAPNSAVN
-408 KETSWTVTSSAD
+408 TVWSMVCDAD
-420 WLTLQADTFSRAGWV
+420 WLTVQVDTFARACRV
-435 HFRAAE
+435 RFIVPE
-441 NNSGEDRMAV
+441 NNTGEERVAT
-451 ITFTQ
+451 ITFAQ
-456 GDEQC
+456 GGERCLVRVVQS
-461 QVHLFQNAYT
+461 AYNEE
-471 DDELC
+471 ELC
-476 PVTVVMESTHNDGW
+476 PVTVVMECTHGETW
-490 RGGAHLSLRSEQG
+490 QGGAYLSLQSASGYIYGTARLEQG
-503 YVYGKVSLENGRLD
+503 TKD
-517 SVQVLVCPHHIY
+517 SVDIAVAPHDVY
-529 AEWHTGGG
+529 AVWHKGGG
-537 TDRYVNYTIKNLY
+537 TDRYVNYTIKNRY
-550 GETLVSVSN
+550 EEALVSVKN
-559 AYRNGGTNH
+559 AYRNGGSH
-568 VEWPCAH
+568 FIEWPCAH
-575 LGIED
+575 LDIEEV
-580 RPAAEAAVA
+580 PSEGVVN
-589 SVYPNPVADVLNI
+589 VYPNPVTDVLNI
-602 QAEGLQKVELMEMNG
+602 QADNVQKVELM
-617 RLVAT
+617 
-622 TTQPTLD
+622 D
-629 MSALPSGAYFVRI
+629 MSGRRILTTDKEQIDVRRLHAGAYFVRVI
-642 VTNGTATVKRIV
+642 TSRNTTIKRVVK
-654 KR
+654 K

>member
-1 MKRNKVLLLA
+1 MKLNKVLLLA
-11 AAVLMLGTAVAAPVN
+11 AAVLMIGTAVAAPVN

-41 TGAKSGNLLADV
+41 TGAKSGNRLADV

-192 HSYTHVRYGVQQA
+192 HSYTHVLYGVQQA

-245 MDYSRDGSAAAGL
+245 MDYSRDGSGAAGL

-328 NRGYLH
+328 SRGYMH

-360 GNVTYTFNQSNS
+360 GNVTYTFNMSNA
-372 ALLGLVPDYALRV
+372 ALLGLVPDYRLRV
-385 SDSLYYVARDGA
+385 SDTLFSMNRDGGA
-397 EDSFLLGVNEM
+397 DSLLFAPNSAVN
-408 KETSWTVTSSAD
+408 TVWSMVCDAD
-420 WLTLQADTFSRAGWV
+420 WLTVQVDTFAHACRV
-435 HFRAAE
+435 RFIVPE
-441 NNSGEDRMAV
+441 NNTGEERVAT
-451 ITFTQ
+451 ITFAQ
-456 GDEQC
+456 GGERCLVRVVQS
-461 QVHLFQNAYT
+461 AYNEE
-471 DDELC
+471 ELC
-476 PVTVVMESTHNDGW
+476 PVTVVMECTHGETW
-490 RGGAHLSLRSEQG
+490 QGGAYLSLQSASGYIYGTARLEQG
-503 YVYGKVSLENGRLD
+503 TKD
-517 SVQVLVCPHHIY
+517 SVDIAVAPHDVY
-529 AEWHTGGG
+529 AVWHKGGG
-537 TDRYVNYTIKNLY
+537 TDRYVNYTIKNRY
-550 GETLVSVSN
+550 EEALVSVKN
-559 AYRNGGTNH
+559 AYRNGGRH
-568 VEWPCAH
+568 FIEWPCAH
-575 LGIED
+575 LDIEEV
-580 RPAAEAAVA
+580 PSEGVVN
-589 SVYPNPVADVLNI
+589 VYPNPVTDVLNI
-602 QAEGLQKVELMEMNG
+602 QADNVQKVELM
-617 RLVAT
+617 
-622 TTQPTLD
+622 D
-629 MSALPSGAYFVRI
+629 MSGRRILTTDKEQIDVRRLHAGAYFVRVI
-642 VTNGTATVKRIV
+642 TSRNTTIKRVVK
-654 KR
+654 K

>member
-1 MKRNKVLLLA
+1 MKLNKVLLLA
-11 AAVLMLGTAVAAPVN
+11 AAVLMIGTAVAAPVN

-41 TGAKSGNLLADV
+41 TGAKSGNRLADV

-116 REAKGFP
+116 HEAKGFP
-123 PHAEWYALEQ
+123 PHAEWYTLEQ

-178 VMNYWKYPAFGQGS
+178 VMYYWKYPAFGQGS

-245 MDYSRDGSAAAGL
+245 MDYSRDGSGAAGL

-328 NRGYLH
+328 SRGYMH

-360 GNVTYTFNQSNS
+360 GNVTYTFNMSNA
-372 ALLGLVPDYALRV
+372 ALLGLVPDYRLRV
-385 SDSLYYVARDGA
+385 SDTLFSMNRDGGA
-397 EDSFLLGVNEM
+397 DSLLFAPNSAVN
-408 KETSWTVTSSAD
+408 TVWSMVCDAD
-420 WLTLQADTFSRAGWV
+420 WLTVQVDTFAHACRV
-435 HFRAAE
+435 RFIVPE
-441 NNSGEDRMAV
+441 NNTGEERVAT
-451 ITFTQ
+451 ITFAQ
-456 GDEQC
+456 GGEHCLVRVVQS
-461 QVHLFQNAYT
+461 AYNEE
-471 DDELC
+471 ELC
-476 PVTVVMESTHNDGW
+476 PVTVVMECTHGETW
-490 RGGAHLSLRSEQG
+490 QGGAYLSLQSASGYIYGTARLEQG
-503 YVYGKVSLENGRLD
+503 TKD
-517 SVQVLVCPHHIY
+517 SVDIAVAPHDVY
-529 AEWHTGGG
+529 AVWHKGGG
-537 TDRYVNYTIKNLY
+537 TDRYVNYTIKNRY
-550 GETLVSVSN
+550 EEALVSVKN
-559 AYRNGGTNH
+559 AYRNGGRH
-568 VEWPCAH
+568 FIEWPCAH
-575 LGIED
+575 LDIEEV
-580 RPAAEAAVA
+580 PSEGVVN
-589 SVYPNPVADVLNI
+589 VYPNPVTDVLNI
-602 QAEGLQKVELMEMNG
+602 QADNVQKVELM
-617 RLVAT
+617 
-622 TTQPTLD
+622 D
-629 MSALPSGAYFVRI
+629 MSGRRILTTDKEQIDVRRLHAGAYFVRVI
-642 VTNGTATVKRIV
+642 TSRNTTIKRVVK
-654 KR
+654 K

>member
-1 MKRNKVLLLA
+1 MKLNKVLLLA
-11 AAVLMLGTAVAAPVN
+11 AAVLMIGTAVAAPVN

-41 TGAKSGNLLADV
+41 TGAKSGNRLADV

-245 MDYSRDGSAAAGL
+245 MDYSRDGSGAAGL

-328 NRGYLH
+328 SRGYMH

-360 GNVTYTFNQSNS
+360 GNVTYTFNMSNA
-372 ALLGLVPDYALRV
+372 ALLGLVPDYRLRV
-385 SDSLYYVARDGA
+385 SDTLFSMNRDGGA
-397 EDSFLLGVNEM
+397 DSLLFAPNSAVN
-408 KETSWTVTSSAD
+408 TVWSMVCDAD
-420 WLTLQADTFSRAGWV
+420 WLTVQVDTFAHACRV
-435 HFRAAE
+435 RFIVPE
-441 NNSGEDRMAV
+441 NNTGEERVAT
-451 ITFTQ
+451 ITFAQ
-456 GDEQC
+456 GGERCLVRVVQS
-461 QVHLFQNAYT
+461 AYNEE
-471 DDELC
+471 ELC
-476 PVTVVMESTHNDGW
+476 PVTVVMECTHGETW
-490 RGGAHLSLRSEQG
+490 QGGAYLSLQSASGYIYGTARLEQG
-503 YVYGKVSLENGRLD
+503 TKD
-517 SVQVLVCPHHIY
+517 SVDIAVAPHDVY
-529 AEWHTGGG
+529 AVWHKGGG
-537 TDRYVNYTIKNLY
+537 TDRYVNYTIKNRY
-550 GETLVSVSN
+550 EEALVSVKN
-559 AYRNGGTNH
+559 AYRNGGRH
-568 VEWPCAH
+568 FIEWPCAH
-575 LGIED
+575 LDIEEV
-580 RPAAEAAVA
+580 PSEGVVN
-589 SVYPNPVADVLNI
+589 VYPNPVTDVLNI
-602 QAEGLQKVELMEMNG
+602 QADNVQKVELM
-617 RLVAT
+617 
-622 TTQPTLD
+622 D
-629 MSALPSGAYFVRI
+629 MSGRRILTTDKEQIDVRRLHAGAYFVRVI
-642 VTNGTATVKRIV
+642 TSRNTTIKRVVK
-654 KR
+654 K

>member
-1 MKRNKVLLLA
+1 MKLNKVLLLA
-11 AAVLMLGTAVAAPVN
+11 AAVLMIGTAVAAPVN

-41 TGAKSGNLLADV
+41 TGAKNGNRLADV

-328 NRGYLH
+328 SRGYMH

-360 GNVTYTFNQSNS
+360 GNVTYTFNMSNA
-372 ALLGLVPDYALRV
+372 ALLGLVPDYRLRV
-385 SDSLYYVARDGA
+385 SDTLFSMNRDGGA
-397 EDSFLLGVNEM
+397 DSLLFAPNSAVN
-408 KETSWTVTSSAD
+408 TVWSMVCDAD
-420 WLTLQADTFSRAGWV
+420 WLTVQVDTFAHACRV
-435 HFRAAE
+435 RFIVPE
-441 NNSGEDRMAV
+441 NNTGEERVAT
-451 ITFTQ
+451 ITFAQ
-456 GDEQC
+456 GGERCLVRVVQS
-461 QVHLFQNAYT
+461 AYNEE
-471 DDELC
+471 ELC
-476 PVTVVMESTHNDGW
+476 PVTVVMECTHGETW
-490 RGGAHLSLRSEQG
+490 QGGAYLSLQSASG
-503 YVYGKVSLENGRLD
+503 YIYGTARLERGTMD
-517 SVQVLVCPHHIY
+517 SVDIAVAPHDVY
-529 AEWHTGGG
+529 AVWHKGGG
-537 TDRYVNYTIKNLY
+537 TDRYVNYTIKNRY
-550 GETLVSVSN
+550 EEALVSVKN
-559 AYRNGGTNH
+559 AYRNGGRH
-568 VEWPCAH
+568 FIEWPCAH
-575 LGIED
+575 LDIEEV
-580 RPAAEAAVA
+580 PSEGVVN
-589 SVYPNPVADVLNI
+589 VYPNPVTDVLNI
-602 QAEGLQKVELMEMNG
+602 QADNVQKVELM
-617 RLVAT
+617 
-622 TTQPTLD
+622 D
-629 MSALPSGAYFVRI
+629 MSGRRILTTNKEQIDMRQLPSGAYFVRVI
-642 VTNGTATVKRIV
+642 TSRNTNIKRVVK
-654 KR
+654 K

>member
-11 AAVLMLGTAVAAPVN
+11 AAVLMIGTAVAAPVN

-41 TGAKSGNLLADV
+41 TGAKSGNRLADV

-133 GITPKDTVWEGVEP
+133 GITPKDTMWEGVEP

-258 AGISGYASI
+258 AGISGLASI

-308 IVYTGAAEEGGHGFV
+308 IVYTGAAEEGGHGFI

-328 NRGYLH
+328 SRGYMH

-360 GNVTYTFNQSNS
+360 GNVTYTFNMSNA
-372 ALLGLVPDYALRV
+372 ALLGLVPDYRLRV
-385 SDSLYYVARDGA
+385 SDTLFSMNRDGGA
-397 EDSFLLGVNEM
+397 DSFLFAPNSAVN
-408 KETSWTVTSSAD
+408 TVWSMVCDAD
-420 WLTLQADTFSRAGWV
+420 WLTVQVDTFAHACRV
-435 HFRAAE
+435 RFIVPE
-441 NNSGEDRMAV
+441 NNTGEERVAT
-451 ITFTQ
+451 ITFVQ
-456 GDEQC
+456 GGERCLVRVVQS
-461 QVHLFQNAYT
+461 AYNEE
-471 DDELC
+471 ELC
-476 PVTVVMESTHNDGW
+476 PVTVVMECTHGETW
-490 RGGAHLSLRSEQG
+490 QGGAYLSLQSASGYIYGTARLEQG
-503 YVYGKVSLENGRLD
+503 TMD
-517 SVQVLVCPHHIY
+517 SVDIAVAPHNVY
-529 AEWHTGGG
+529 AVWHKGGG
-537 TDRYVNYTIKNLY
+537 TDRYVNYTIKNRY
-550 GETLVSVSN
+550 EEALVSVKN
-559 AYRNGGTNH
+559 AYRNGGRH
-568 VEWPCAH
+568 FIEWPCAH
-575 LGIED
+575 LDIE
-580 RPAAEAAVA
+580 EV
-589 SVYPNPVADVLNI
+589 SSEGVVNVYPNPVTDVLNI
-602 QAEGLQKVELMEMNG
+602 QADNVQKVELM
-617 RLVAT
+617 
-622 TTQPTLD
+622 D
-629 MSALPSGAYFVRI
+629 MSGRRILTTDKAQIDVRRLHAGAYFVRVI
-642 VTNGTATVKRIV
+642 TSRNTTIKRVVK
-654 KR
+654 K

>member
-1 MKRNKVLLLA
+1 MKHNKVLLLA

-41 TGAKSGNLLADV
+41 TGAKSGNLLATV
-53 PTEWQYR
+53 PIEWQYD
-60 GIYLFEGADGGF
+60 GIYLFEGANGGF

-79 AARPILGY
+79 VARPILGY
-87 SATGAMDTANMPPA
+87 SATGTIDTANMPPA
-101 LQEWLKGYQKEIDIL
+101 LQEWLQGYQKEIDIL

-214 ENMPVEAT
+214 ENMPVAAT

-328 NRGYLH
+328 SRGYMH

-360 GNVTYTFNQSNS
+360 GNVTYTFNMSNS
-372 ALLGLVPDYALRV
+372 ALLGLVPDYRLRV
-385 SDSLYYVARDGA
+385 SDTLFSMNRDGGT
-397 EDSFLLGVNEM
+397 DSLLFAPNSAVN
-408 KETSWTVTSSAD
+408 TVWSMVCDAD
-420 WLTLQADTFSRAGWV
+420 WLTVQVDTFAHACRV
-435 HFRAAE
+435 RFIVPE
-441 NNSGEDRMAV
+441 NNTGEERVAT
-451 ITFTQ
+451 ITFAQ
-456 GDEQC
+456 GGERCLVRVVQS
-461 QVHLFQNAYT
+461 AYNEE
-471 DDELC
+471 ELC
-476 PVTVVMESTHNDGW
+476 PVTVVMECTHGETW
-490 RGGAHLSLRSEQG
+490 QGGAYLSLQSASGYIYGTARLEQG
-503 YVYGKVSLENGRLD
+503 TKD
-517 SVQVLVCPHHIY
+517 SVDIAVAPHDVY
-529 AEWHTGGG
+529 AVWHKGGG
-537 TDRYVNYTIKNLY
+537 TDRYVNYTIKNRY
-550 GETLVSVSN
+550 EEALVSVKN
-559 AYRNGGTNH
+559 AYRNGGSH
-568 VEWPCAH
+568 FIEWPCAH
-575 LGIED
+575 LDIED
-580 RPAAEAAVA
+580 VPSEGVVN
-589 SVYPNPVADVLNI
+589 VYPNPVTDVLNI
-602 QAEGLQKVELMEMNG
+602 QADNMQKVELM
-617 RLVAT
+617 
-622 TTQPTLD
+622 D
-629 MSALPSGAYFVRI
+629 MSGRRIITTDKEQIDMRQLPSGAYFVRVI
-642 VTNGTATVKRIV
+642 TSRDTTIKRVVK
-654 KR
+654 K

>member
-1 MKRNKVLLLA
+1 MKLNKVLLLA
-11 AAVLMLGTAVAAPVN
+11 AAVLMIGTAVAAPVN

-41 TGAKSGNLLADV
+41 TGAKSGNRLADV

-245 MDYSRDGSAAAGL
+245 MDYSRDGSGAAGL

-328 NRGYLH
+328 SRGYMH

-360 GNVTYTFNQSNS
+360 GNVTYTFNMSNA
-372 ALLGLVPDYALRV
+372 ALLGLVPDYRLRV
-385 SDSLYYVARDGA
+385 SDTLFSMNRDGGA
-397 EDSFLLGVNEM
+397 DSLLFAPNSAVN
-408 KETSWTVTSSAD
+408 TVWSMVCDAD
-420 WLTLQADTFSRAGWV
+420 WLTVQVDTFAHACRV
-435 HFRAAE
+435 RFIVPE
-441 NNSGEDRMAV
+441 NNTGEERVAT
-451 ITFTQ
+451 ITFAQ
-456 GDEQC
+456 GGERCLVRVVQG
-461 QVHLFQNAYT
+461 AYNEE
-471 DDELC
+471 ELC
-476 PVTVVMESTHNDGW
+476 PVTVVMECTHGETW
-490 RGGAHLSLRSEQG
+490 QGGAYLSLQSASGYIYGTARLEQG
-503 YVYGKVSLENGRLD
+503 TKD
-517 SVQVLVCPHHIY
+517 SVDIAVAPHDVY
-529 AEWHTGGG
+529 AVWHKGGG
-537 TDRYVNYTIKNLY
+537 TDRYVNYTIKNRY
-550 GETLVSVSN
+550 EEALVSVKN
-559 AYRNGGTNH
+559 AYRNGGRH
-568 VEWPCAH
+568 FIEWPCAH
-575 LGIED
+575 LDIEEV
-580 RPAAEAAVA
+580 PSEGVVN
-589 SVYPNPVADVLNI
+589 VYPNPVTDVLNI
-602 QAEGLQKVELMEMNG
+602 QADNVQKVELM
-617 RLVAT
+617 
-622 TTQPTLD
+622 D
-629 MSALPSGAYFVRI
+629 MSGRRILTTDKEQIDVRRLHAGAYFVRVI
-642 VTNGTATVKRIV
+642 TSRNTTIKRVVK
-654 KR
+654 K

>member
-1 MKRNKVLLLA
+1 MKLNKVLLLA

-53 PTEWQYR
+53 PTEWQYS

-328 NRGYLH
+328 SRGYMH

-360 GNVTYTFNQSNS
+360 GNVTYTFNMSNA
-372 ALLGLVPDYALRV
+372 ALLGLVPDYRLRV
-385 SDSLYYVARDGA
+385 SDTLFSMNRDGGA
-397 EDSFLLGVNEM
+397 DSLLFAPNSAVN
-408 KETSWTVTSSAD
+408 TVWSMVCDAD
-420 WLTLQADTFSRAGWV
+420 WLTVQVDTFAHACRV
-435 HFRAAE
+435 RFIVPE
-441 NNSGEDRMAV
+441 NNTGEERVAT
-451 ITFTQ
+451 ITFAQ
-456 GDEQC
+456 GGERCSVRVVQG
-461 QVHLFQNAYT
+461 AYNEE
-471 DDELC
+471 ELC
-476 PVTVVMESTHNDGW
+476 PVTVVMECTHGETW
-490 RGGAHLSLRSEQG
+490 QGGAYLSLQSASGYIYGTARLEQG
-503 YVYGKVSLENGRLD
+503 TMD
-517 SVQVLVCPHHIY
+517 SVDIAVAPHDVY
-529 AEWHTGGG
+529 AVWHKGGG
-537 TDRYVNYTIKNLY
+537 TDRYVNYTIKNRY
-550 GETLVSVSN
+550 EEALVSVKN
-559 AYRNGGTNH
+559 AYRNGGRH
-568 VEWPCAH
+568 FIEWPCAH
-575 LGIED
+575 LDIEEV
-580 RPAAEAAVA
+580 PSEGVVN
-589 SVYPNPVADVLNI
+589 VYPNPVTDVLNI
-602 QAEGLQKVELMEMNG
+602 QADNVQKVELM
-617 RLVAT
+617 
-622 TTQPTLD
+622 D
-629 MSALPSGAYFVRI
+629 MSGRRILTTDKEQIDVRRLHAGAYFVRVI
-642 VTNGTATVKRIV
+642 TSRNTTIKRVVK
-654 KR
+654 K

>member
-1 MKRNKVLLLA
+1 MKLNKVLLLA
-11 AAVLMLGTAVAAPVN
+11 AAVLMIGTAVAAPVN

-41 TGAKSGNLLADV
+41 TGAKSGNRLAEV

-245 MDYSRDGSAAAGL
+245 MDYSRDGSGAAGL

-328 NRGYLH
+328 SRGYMH

-360 GNVTYTFNQSNS
+360 GNVTYTFNMSNA
-372 ALLGLVPDYALRV
+372 ALLGLVPDYRLRV
-385 SDSLYYVARDGA
+385 SDTLFSMNRDGGA
-397 EDSFLLGVNEM
+397 DSLLFAPNSAVN
-408 KETSWTVTSSAD
+408 TVWSMVCDAD
-420 WLTLQADTFSRAGWV
+420 WLTVQVDTFAHACRV
-435 HFRAAE
+435 RFIVPE
-441 NNSGEDRMAV
+441 NNTGEERVAT
-451 ITFTQ
+451 ITFAQ
-456 GDEQC
+456 GGERCLVRVVQS
-461 QVHLFQNAYT
+461 AYNEE
-471 DDELC
+471 ELC
-476 PVTVVMESTHNDGW
+476 PVTVVMECTHGETW
-490 RGGAHLSLRSEQG
+490 QGGAYLSLQSASGYIYGTARLEQG
-503 YVYGKVSLENGRLD
+503 TKD
-517 SVQVLVCPHHIY
+517 SVDIAVAPHDVY
-529 AEWHTGGG
+529 AVWHKGGG
-537 TDRYVNYTIKNLY
+537 TDRYVNYTIKNRY
-550 GETLVSVSN
+550 EEALVSVKN
-559 AYRNGGTNH
+559 AYRNGGSH
-568 VEWPCAH
+568 FIEWPCAH
-575 LGIED
+575 LDIEEV
-580 RPAAEAAVA
+580 PSEGVVN
-589 SVYPNPVADVLNI
+589 VYPNPVTDVLNI
-602 QAEGLQKVELMEMNG
+602 QADNVQKVELM
-617 RLVAT
+617 
-622 TTQPTLD
+622 D
-629 MSALPSGAYFVRI
+629 MSGRRILTTDKEQIDVRRLHAGAYFVRVI
-642 VTNGTATVKRIV
+642 TSRNTTIKRVVK
-654 KR
+654 K

>member
-1 MKRNKVLLLA
+1 MKLNKVLLLA
-11 AAVLMLGTAVAAPVN
+11 AAVLMIGTAVAAPVN

-41 TGAKSGNLLADV
+41 TGAKSGNRLADV

-60 GIYLFEGADGGF
+60 GIYLFEGANGGF

-164 GGSVTGCAATAQAQ
+164 RGSVTGCAATAQAQ

-328 NRGYLH
+328 SRGYMH

-360 GNVTYTFNQSNS
+360 GNVTYTFNMSNA
-372 ALLGLVPDYALRV
+372 ALLGLVPDYRLRV
-385 SDSLYYVARDGA
+385 SDTLFSMNRDGGA
-397 EDSFLLGVNEM
+397 DSLLFAPNSAVN
-408 KETSWTVTSSAD
+408 TVWSMVCDAD
-420 WLTLQADTFSRAGWV
+420 WLTVQVDTFAHACRV
-435 HFRAAE
+435 RFIVPE
-441 NNSGEDRMAV
+441 NNTGEERVAT
-451 ITFTQ
+451 ITFVQ
-456 GDEQC
+456 GGERCLVRVVQS
-461 QVHLFQNAYT
+461 AYNEE
-471 DDELC
+471 ELC
-476 PVTVVMESTHNDGW
+476 PVTVVMECTHGETW
-490 RGGAHLSLRSEQG
+490 QGGAYLSLQSASGYIYGTARLEQG
-503 YVYGKVSLENGRLD
+503 TMD
-517 SVQVLVCPHHIY
+517 SVDIAVAPHDVY
-529 AEWHTGGG
+529 AVWHKGGG
-537 TDRYVNYTIKNLY
+537 TDRYVSYTIKNRY
-550 GETLVSVSN
+550 EEALVSVKN
-559 AYRNGGTNH
+559 AYRNGGRH
-568 VEWPCAH
+568 FIEWPCAH
-575 LGIED
+575 LDIEEV
-580 RPAAEAAVA
+580 PSEGVVN
-589 SVYPNPVADVLNI
+589 VYPNPVTDVLNI
-602 QAEGLQKVELMEMNG
+602 QADNMQKVELM
-617 RLVAT
+617 
-622 TTQPTLD
+622 D
-629 MSALPSGAYFVRI
+629 MSGRRIITTDKEQIDMRQLPPGAYFVRVI
-642 VTNGTATVKRIV
+642 TSRNTTIKRVVK
-654 KR
+654 K

>member
-1 MKRNKVLLLA
+1 MKHNKVLLLA

-41 TGAKSGNLLADV
+41 TGAKSGNLLATV
-53 PTEWQYR
+53 PIEWQYD
-60 GIYLFEGADGGF
+60 GIYLFEGANGGF

-79 AARPILGY
+79 VARPILGY
-87 SATGAMDTANMPPA
+87 SATGAIDTANMPPA
-101 LQEWLKGYQKEIDIL
+101 LQEWLQGYQKEIEIL

-133 GITPKDTVWEGVEP
+133 GISPKDTVWEGVEP

-214 ENMPVEAT
+214 ENMPVAAT

-235 LMYHCGVSLE
+235 LMYHCGVSLD

-258 AGISGYASI
+258 AGMSGYASI

-286 DFGYGNAEWRDMIIA
+286 DFGYGNTEWRDMIIA

-328 NRGYLH
+328 SRGYMH

-360 GNVTYTFNQSNS
+360 GNVTYTFNMSNS
-372 ALLGLVPDYALRV
+372 ALLGLVPDYRLRV
-385 SDSLYYVARDGA
+385 SDTLFSMNRDGGA
-397 EDSFLLGVNEM
+397 DSLLFAPNSAVN
-408 KETSWTVTSSAD
+408 TVWSMVCDAD
-420 WLTLQADTFSRAGWV
+420 WLTVQVDTFAHACQVRFFVS
-435 HFRAAE
+435 E
-441 NNSGEDRMAV
+441 NNTGVERVAT
-451 ITFTQ
+451 ITFVQ
-456 GDEQC
+456 GGERCSVRVVQS
-461 QVHLFQNAYT
+461 AYN
-471 DDELC
+471 EEEMC
-476 PVTVVMESTHNDGW
+476 PVTVVMESTHGETW
-490 RGGAHLSLRSEQG
+490 QGGAYLSLQSATGYIYGTARLEQG
-503 YVYGKVSLENGRLD
+503 TKD
-517 SVQVLVCPHHIY
+517 SVDIAVAPHDVY
-529 AEWHTGGG
+529 AVWHKGGG
-537 TDRYVNYTIKNLY
+537 TDRYVNYTIKNRY
-550 GETLVSVSN
+550 EEALVSVKN
-559 AYRNGGTNH
+559 AYRNGGSH
-568 VEWPCAH
+568 FIEWPCVH
-575 LGIED
+575 LDIED
-580 RPAAEAAVA
+580 VPSEGVVN
-589 SVYPNPVADVLNI
+589 VYPNPVTDVLNI
-602 QAEGLQKVELMEMNG
+602 QADNMQKVELM
-617 RLVAT
+617 
-622 TTQPTLD
+622 D
-629 MSALPSGAYFVRI
+629 MSGRRIISTDKEQIDMRQLPSGAYFVRVI
-642 VTNGTATVKRIV
+642 TSRDTTIKRVVK
-654 KR
+654 K

>member
-1 MKRNKVLLLA
+1 MKLNKVLLLA

-41 TGAKSGNLLADV
+41 TGAKNGNRLADV

-164 GGSVTGCAATAQAQ
+164 RGSVTGCAATAQAQ

-258 AGISGYASI
+258 AGISGVASI

-328 NRGYLH
+328 SRGYLH

-360 GNVTYTFNQSNS
+360 GNVTYTFNMSNA
-372 ALLGLVPDYALRV
+372 ALLGLVPDYRLQV
-385 SDSLYYVARDGA
+385 SDTLFSMNRDGGA
-397 EDSFLLGVNEM
+397 DSLLFAPNSAVN
-408 KETSWTVTSSAD
+408 TVWSMVCDAD
-420 WLTLQADTFSRAGWV
+420 WLTVQVDTFAHACRV
-435 HFRAAE
+435 RFIVPE
-441 NNSGEDRMAV
+441 NNTGEERVAT
-451 ITFTQ
+451 ITFAQ
-456 GDEQC
+456 GGERCLVRVVQS
-461 QVHLFQNAYT
+461 AYNEE
-471 DDELC
+471 ELC
-476 PVTVVMESTHNDGW
+476 PVTVVMECTHGETW
-490 RGGAHLSLRSEQG
+490 QGGAYLSLQSASG
-503 YVYGKVSLENGRLD
+503 YIYGTARLERGTMD
-517 SVQVLVCPHHIY
+517 SVDIAVAPHDVY
-529 AEWHTGGG
+529 AVWHKGGG
-537 TDRYVNYTIKNLY
+537 TDRYVNYTIKNRY
-550 GETLVSVSN
+550 EEALVSVKN
-559 AYRNGGTNH
+559 AYRNGGRH
-568 VEWPCAH
+568 FIEWPCAH
-575 LGIED
+575 LDIEEV
-580 RPAAEAAVA
+580 PSEGVVN
-589 SVYPNPVADVLNI
+589 VYPNPVTDVLNI
-602 QAEGLQKVELMEMNG
+602 QADNVQKVELM
-617 RLVAT
+617 
-622 TTQPTLD
+622 D
-629 MSALPSGAYFVRI
+629 MSGRRILTTNKEQIDMRQLPSGAYFVRVI
-642 VTNGTATVKRIV
+642 TSRNTTIKRVVK
-654 KR
+654 K

>member
-1 MKRNKVLLLA
+1 MKLNKVLLLA
-11 AAVLMLGTAVAAPVN
+11 AAVLMIGTAVAAPVN

-41 TGAKSGNLLADV
+41 TGAKSGNRLADV

-101 LQEWLKGYQKEIDIL
+101 LQEWPKGYQKEIDIL

-245 MDYSRDGSAAAGL
+245 MDYSRDGSGAAGL

-328 NRGYLH
+328 SRGYMH

-360 GNVTYTFNQSNS
+360 GNVTYTFNMSNA
-372 ALLGLVPDYALRV
+372 ALLGLVPDYRLRV
-385 SDSLYYVARDGA
+385 SDTLFSMNRDGGT
-397 EDSFLLGVNEM
+397 DSLLFAPNSAVN
-408 KETSWTVTSSAD
+408 TVWSMVCDAD
-420 WLTLQADTFSRAGWV
+420 WLTVQVDTFAHACRV
-435 HFRAAE
+435 RFIVPE
-441 NNSGEDRMAV
+441 NNTGEERVAT
-451 ITFTQ
+451 ITFAQ
-456 GDEQC
+456 GGERCLVRVVQS
-461 QVHLFQNAYT
+461 AYNEE
-471 DDELC
+471 ELC
-476 PVTVVMESTHNDGW
+476 PVTVVMECTHGETW
-490 RGGAHLSLRSEQG
+490 QGGAYLSLQSASGYIYGTARLEQG
-503 YVYGKVSLENGRLD
+503 TMD
-517 SVQVLVCPHHIY
+517 SVDIAVAPHDVY
-529 AEWHTGGG
+529 AVWHKGGG
-537 TDRYVNYTIKNLY
+537 TDRYVNYTIKNRY
-550 GETLVSVSN
+550 EEALVSVKN
-559 AYRNGGTNH
+559 AYRNGGSH
-568 VEWPCAH
+568 FIEWPCAH
-575 LGIED
+575 LDIEEV
-580 RPAAEAAVA
+580 PSEGVVN
-589 SVYPNPVADVLNI
+589 VYPNPVTDVLNI
-602 QAEGLQKVELMEMNG
+602 QADNVQKVELM
-617 RLVAT
+617 
-622 TTQPTLD
+622 D
-629 MSALPSGAYFVRI
+629 MSGRRILTTDKEQIDVRRLHAGAYFVRVI
-642 VTNGTATVKRIV
+642 TSRNTTIKRVVK
-654 KR
+654 K

>member
-1 MKRNKVLLLA
+1 MKLNKVLLLA
-11 AAVLMLGTAVAAPVN
+11 AAVLMIGTAVAAPVN

-41 TGAKSGNLLADV
+41 TGAKSGNRLADV

-192 HSYTHVRYGVQQA
+192 HSYTHVLYGVQQA

-245 MDYSRDGSAAAGL
+245 MDYSRDGSGAAGL

-328 NRGYLH
+328 SRGYMH

-360 GNVTYTFNQSNS
+360 GNVTYTFNMSNA
-372 ALLGLVPDYALRV
+372 ALLGLVPDYRLRV
-385 SDSLYYVARDGA
+385 SDTLFSMNRDGGA
-397 EDSFLLGVNEM
+397 DSLLFAPNSAVN
-408 KETSWTVTSSAD
+408 TVWSMVCDAD
-420 WLTLQADTFSRAGWV
+420 WLTVQVDTFAHACRV
-435 HFRAAE
+435 RFIVPE
-441 NNSGEDRMAV
+441 NNTGEERVAT
-451 ITFTQ
+451 ITFAQ
-456 GDEQC
+456 GGERCLVRVVQS
-461 QVHLFQNAYT
+461 AYNEE
-471 DDELC
+471 ELC
-476 PVTVVMESTHNDGW
+476 PVTVVMECTHGETW
-490 RGGAHLSLRSEQG
+490 QGGAYLSLQSASG
-503 YVYGKVSLENGRLD
+503 YVYGTARLEQGTKD
-517 SVQVLVCPHHIY
+517 SVDIAVAPHDVY
-529 AEWHTGGG
+529 AVWHKGGG
-537 TDRYVNYTIKNLY
+537 TDRYVNYTIKNRY
-550 GETLVSVSN
+550 EEALVSVKN
-559 AYRNGGTNH
+559 AYRNGGRH
-568 VEWPCAH
+568 FIEWPCAH
-575 LGIED
+575 LDIEEV
-580 RPAAEAAVA
+580 PSEGVVN
-589 SVYPNPVADVLNI
+589 VYPNPVTDVLNI
-602 QAEGLQKVELMEMNG
+602 QADNVQKVELM
-617 RLVAT
+617 
-622 TTQPTLD
+622 D
-629 MSALPSGAYFVRI
+629 MSGRRILTTDKEQIDVRRLHAGAYFVRVI
-642 VTNGTATVKRIV
+642 TSRNTTIKRVVK
-654 KR
+654 K

>member
-1 MKRNKVLLLA
+1 MKLNKVLLLA
-11 AAVLMLGTAVAAPVN
+11 AAVLMIGTAVAAPVN

-41 TGAKSGNLLADV
+41 TGAKSGNRLADV

-123 PHAEWYALEQ
+123 SHAEWYALEQ

-328 NRGYLH
+328 SRGYMH

-360 GNVTYTFNQSNS
+360 GNVTYTFNMSNA
-372 ALLGLVPDYALRV
+372 ALLGLVPDYRLRV
-385 SDSLYYVARDGA
+385 SDTLFSMNRDGGA
-397 EDSFLLGVNEM
+397 DSLLFAPNSAVN
-408 KETSWTVTSSAD
+408 TVWSMVCDAD
-420 WLTLQADTFSRAGWV
+420 WLTVQVDTFAHACRV
-435 HFRAAE
+435 RFIVPE
-441 NNSGEDRMAV
+441 NNTGEERVAT
-451 ITFTQ
+451 ITFAQ
-456 GDEQC
+456 GGERCLVRVVQS
-461 QVHLFQNAYT
+461 AYNEE
-471 DDELC
+471 ELC
-476 PVTVVMESTHNDGW
+476 PVTVVMECTHGETW
-490 RGGAHLSLRSEQG
+490 QGGAYLLLQSASGYIYGTARLEQG
-503 YVYGKVSLENGRLD
+503 TKD
-517 SVQVLVCPHHIY
+517 SVDIAVAPHDVY
-529 AEWHTGGG
+529 AVWHKGGG
-537 TDRYVNYTIKNLY
+537 TDRYVNYTIKNRY
-550 GETLVSVSN
+550 EEALVSVKN
-559 AYRNGGTNH
+559 AYRNGGSH
-568 VEWPCAH
+568 FIEWPCAH
-575 LGIED
+575 LDIEEV
-580 RPAAEAAVA
+580 PSEGVVN
-589 SVYPNPVADVLNI
+589 VYPNPVTDVLNI
-602 QAEGLQKVELMEMNG
+602 QADNVQKVELM
-617 RLVAT
+617 
-622 TTQPTLD
+622 D
-629 MSALPSGAYFVRI
+629 MSGRRILTTDKEQIDVRRLHAGAYFVRVI
-642 VTNGTATVKRIV
+642 TSRNTTIKRVVK
-654 KR
+654 K

>member
-1 MKRNKVLLLA
+1 MKLNKVLLLA
-11 AAVLMLGTAVAAPVN
+11 AAVLMIGTAVAAPVN

-41 TGAKSGNLLADV
+41 TGAKSGNRLADV

-133 GITPKDTVWEGVEP
+133 GITPKDTVWQGVEP

-222 ASSPMVEKEAVAL
+222 ASSAMVEKEAVAL

-245 MDYSRDGSAAAGL
+245 MDYSRDGSGAAGL

-328 NRGYLH
+328 SRGYMH

-360 GNVTYTFNQSNS
+360 GNVTYTFNMSNA
-372 ALLGLVPDYALRV
+372 ALLGLVPDYRLRV
-385 SDSLYYVARDGA
+385 SDTLFSMNRDGGA
-397 EDSFLLGVNEM
+397 DSLLFAPNSAVN
-408 KETSWTVTSSAD
+408 TVWSMVCDAD
-420 WLTLQADTFSRAGWV
+420 WLTVQVDTFAHACRV
-435 HFRAAE
+435 RFIVPE
-441 NNSGEDRMAV
+441 NNTGEERVAT
-451 ITFTQ
+451 ITFAQ
-456 GDEQC
+456 GGERCLVRVVQS
-461 QVHLFQNAYT
+461 AYNEE
-471 DDELC
+471 ELC
-476 PVTVVMESTHNDGW
+476 PVTVVMECTHGETW
-490 RGGAHLSLRSEQG
+490 QGGAYLSLQSASGYIYGTARLEQG
-503 YVYGKVSLENGRLD
+503 TKD
-517 SVQVLVCPHHIY
+517 SVDIAVAPHDVY
-529 AEWHTGGG
+529 AVWHKGGG
-537 TDRYVNYTIKNLY
+537 TDRYVNYTIKNRY
-550 GETLVSVSN
+550 EEALVSVKN
-559 AYRNGGTNH
+559 AYRNGGSH
-568 VEWPCAH
+568 FIEWPCAH
-575 LGIED
+575 LDIEEV
-580 RPAAEAAVA
+580 PSEGVVN
-589 SVYPNPVADVLNI
+589 VYPNPVTDVLNI
-602 QAEGLQKVELMEMNG
+602 QADNIQKVELM
-617 RLVAT
+617 
-622 TTQPTLD
+622 D
-629 MSALPSGAYFVRI
+629 MSGRRILTTDKEQIDVRRLHAGAYFVRVI
-642 VTNGTATVKRIV
+642 TSRNTTIKRVVK
-654 KR
+654 K

>member
-1 MKRNKVLLLA
+1 MKLNKVLLLA
-11 AAVLMLGTAVAAPVN
+11 AAVLMIGTAVAAPVN

-41 TGAKSGNLLADV
+41 TGAKSGNRLADV

-245 MDYSRDGSAAAGL
+245 MDYSRDGSGAAGL

-328 NRGYLH
+328 SRGYMH

-360 GNVTYTFNQSNS
+360 GNVTYTFNMSNA
-372 ALLGLVPDYALRV
+372 ALLGLVPDYRLRV
-385 SDSLYYVARDGA
+385 SDTLFSMNRDGGA
-397 EDSFLLGVNEM
+397 DSLLFAPNSAVN
-408 KETSWTVTSSAD
+408 TVWSMVCDAD
-420 WLTLQADTFSRAGWV
+420 WLTVQVDTFAHACRV
-435 HFRAAE
+435 RFIVPE
-441 NNSGEDRMAV
+441 NNTGEERVAT
-451 ITFTQ
+451 ITFAQ
-456 GDEQC
+456 GGERCLVRVVQS
-461 QVHLFQNAYT
+461 AYNEE
-471 DDELC
+471 ELC
-476 PVTVVMESTHNDGW
+476 PVTVVMECTHGETW
-490 RGGAHLSLRSEQG
+490 QGGAYLSLQSASGYIYGTARLEQG
-503 YVYGKVSLENGRLD
+503 TKD
-517 SVQVLVCPHHIY
+517 SVDIAVAPHDVY
-529 AEWHTGGG
+529 AVWHKGGG
-537 TDRYVNYTIKNLY
+537 TDRYVNYTIKNRY
-550 GETLVSVSN
+550 EEALVSVKN
-559 AYRNGGTNH
+559 AYRNGGSH
-568 VEWPCAH
+568 FIEWPCAH
-575 LGIED
+575 LDIEEV
-580 RPAAEAAVA
+580 PSEGVVN
-589 SVYPNPVADVLNI
+589 VYPNPVTDVLNI
-602 QAEGLQKVELMEMNG
+602 QADNVQKVELM
-617 RLVAT
+617 
-622 TTQPTLD
+622 D
-629 MSALPSGAYFVRI
+629 MSGRRILTTDKEQIDVRRLHAGAYFVRVI
-642 VTNGTATVKRIV
+642 TSRNTTIKRVVK
-654 KR
+654 K